1 MRKLFHHKD
10 RSFHQKSSHVMGPR
24 IQIKHGGHTAEEKKL
39 EAKYDLLRKKKALKL
54 AKKMVKDAEKRAKT
68 EKTIKKNEHRD
79 HDVNSDEKGEES
91 LNGKKKTLN
100 GEGEEEDVKEGGEE
114 KKKTTKAMKRPG
126 QQQQQQQQQ
135 MILKTTMKE
144 GDDGTTT
151 ADDEKNEEKAV
162 GAKRTIQT
170 TTTTTSRNN
179 GEDEDDSRKTIKE
192 EGEKEEALMTR
203 KDATTT
209 TEGEQQK
216 WKDEGKAKESTGAMK
231 ITFKKKAPADASKED
246 ASASAASKK
255 KKKKEEEAKKE
266 EEEDPVAKAIA
277 KAKLVMQKENERREK
292 EEKEAELK
300 KKMKEEEEA
309 RRKEEEERANA
320 VPKIIVPKFGKKREL
335 DPEWLE
341 QENERYEREQKER
354 EERERIEKE
363 EALKPKKRQQK
374 RPKLAPKKLLPP
386 VPKIVP
392 GVGNLEEGNLDTEA
406 GEMAGSEG
414 ATVNGDVEAG
424 EMAVLD
430 DETAKAVGVGQKIH
444 EEVDDHEDDDHRGDS
459 CTEVFVGGIPPEAN
473 ERDVGDAF
481 SRFGKVSKVRLFDMQ
496 SYGFVK
502 FYGVESAAAAV
513 KHYEGCDGTGNNPIE
528 DPVLICDA
536 PVSIVEFAA
545 SGKDLVIQKAKE
557 IATKKREGESVEED
571 EAAKAKAREVMT
583 YEAI

>member
-1 MRKLFHHKD
+1 M
-10 RSFHQKSSHVMGPR
+10 
-24 IQIKHGGHTAEEKKL
+24 
-39 EAKYDLLRKKKALKL
+39 
-54 AKKMVKDAEKRAKT
+54 
-68 EKTIKKNEHRD
+68 
-79 HDVNSDEKGEES
+79 
-91 LNGKKKTLN
+91 
-100 GEGEEEDVKEGGEE
+100 
-114 KKKTTKAMKRPG
+114 
-126 QQQQQQQQQ
+126 
-135 MILKTTMKE
+135 
-144 GDDGTTT
+144 
-151 ADDEKNEEKAV
+151 
-162 GAKRTIQT
+162 
-170 TTTTTSRNN
+170 
-179 GEDEDDSRKTIKE
+179 
-192 EGEKEEALMTR
+192 MTR

-255 KKKKEEEAKKE
+255 KKKE

-335 DPEWLE
+335 DPEWLK

-406 GEMAGSEG
+406 GDMAGSEG

-459 CTEVFVGGIPPEAN
+459 GTEVFVGGIPPEAN

-502 FYGVESAAAAV
+502 FYGVKSAAAAV